1 MQIAKIT
8 PVASFLCRNQLLV
21 SNLSLIVFGNQ
32 PYSLGWGKRIVLL
45 SLGYCRFST
54 RSTYEHTHTHTHT
67 QNAKFLNFDV
77 QTACS
82 LVANLYIAWLSL
94 LPSRSSFLRATEVV
108 SPGTQS
114 PKQSHQIKYRSTFRL
129 WLYVLVDASSGGF
142 PWPTDWTQISCIYYM
157 GGGFLTAEPP
167 WGAQSHSNWQAITY

>member
-1 MQIAKIT
+1 MAK
-8 PVASFLCRNQLLV
+8 S
-21 SNLSLIVFGNQ
+21 LSAMWETQVQ
-32 PYSLGWGKRIVLL
+32 SLGQENPLEREMATHSCILACKIPQTGSWQATVHGVVKSR
-45 SLGYCRFST
+45 T
-54 RSTYEHTHTHTHT
+54 HDWATNTHTHTHTHT

-129 WLYVLVDASSGGF
+129 WLYVLVDKGHF
-142 PWPTDWTQISCIYYM
+142 N
-157 GGGFLTAEPP
+157 L
-167 WGAQSHSNWQAITY
+167 SNCWRSYFSM